1 MANLQIKKMDDD
13 LYKELKALAA
23 SENRSVSQQVLH
35 YIRFFISR
43 EKMLSH
49 VKSPAETLLSLSG
62 SWLDSRDAESIVA
75 EIRSARKN
83 SSDFKNGF

>member
-13 LYKELKALAA
+13 LYKELKMLAA

-43 EKMLSH
+43 KKMLSS
-49 VKSPAETLLSLSG
+49 VKSPAQTLLSLSG
-62 SWLDSRDAESIVA
+62 SWLDSRDAESIVT
-75 EIRSARKN
+75 EIRCARKN